1 MANPTFTLIASNTV
15 GSGGAASITFG
26 SISSTYTDLQLVVSA
41 RSSTG
46 IYQTDCNIQVG
57 NGSVDTGSN
66 YKTNELYADGTSVA
80 ANSFTTTNIHP
91 PIAGAGATASTF
103 GNFQVYFPNYA
114 GSTQK
119 SISCDVVTENNSTS
133 AAARL
138 AAYLWTGTSA
148 INIITLTAASG
159 NFVQNTTA
167 YLYGINNS

>member
-1 MANPTFTLIASNTV
+1 MANTYQLIASVTV
-15 GSGGAASITFG
+15 GSGGAATMSFSSIPA
-26 SISSTYTDLQLVVSA
+26 TYTDLQLVVSA

-66 YKTNELYADGTSVA
+66 YTTTELTSDGAAVA
-80 ANSFTTTNIHP
+80 SNTFTTTNIHP
-91 PIAGAGATASTF
+91 PIPGLAATSSTF
-103 GNFQVYFPNYA
+103 GNFMLYIPNYA

-119 SISCDVVTENNSTS
+119 SISCDVVTENNATD

-138 AAYLWTGTSA
+138 AAYLHTGTSA

-159 NFVQNTTA
+159 NFVEYSTA
-167 YLYGINNS
+167 YLYGISNA

>member
-1 MANPTFTLIASNTV
+1 MANTFTLIASSTV
-15 GSGGAASITFG
+15 GAGGAASITFS
-26 SISSTYTDLQLVVSA
+26 SIVSTYTDLQLVVSA

-57 NGSVDTGSN
+57 NGSIDTGSN
-66 YKTNELYADGTSVA
+66 YKTIELYGDGTSVGS
-80 ANSFTTTNIHP
+80 NSFTTTNIHP
-91 PIAGAGATASTF
+91 PIAGAGATSSTF
-103 GNFQVYFPNYA
+103 GNFQLYFPNYA

-119 SISCDVVTENNSTS
+119 SISCDVVTENNSAN

-159 NFVQNTTA
+159 NFVQYSTA
-167 YLYGINNS
+167 YLYGVKNA